1 MNLRCEEATADLCSY
16 TSVGVTV
23 RAFTDMHV
31 FARHTE
37 FLMSLAFLPGT
48 VSKVGKA
55 LAPVERDICTSKWRV
70 SGSKMWREFAK
81 K

>member
-1 MNLRCEEATADLCSY
+1 MCLRCKEATPNLCSY
-16 TSVGVTV
+16 TRVGIIV
-23 RAFTDMHV
+23 RAFIDIHV

-37 FLMSLAFLPGT
+37 FLMSLALFPGT

-55 LAPVERDICTSKWRV
+55 LAPVEIDICTSKWKV